1 MTSER
6 QSTFLDDLSAAARDN
21 PLAAALIGGGALWLL
36 MNKSGTRVAE
46 SAYAEAVGPAAEVG
60 LRGLKNATRATSAGM
75 DAAGN
80 LIERGRAAANE
91 LGEGIASGARSLK
104 DTVGDRTSDMLRS
117 APDAFRLVDKN
128 YSEAQSALT
137 TLFERQPLVIGAIG
151 LAIGAGMAS
160 AAAVSKLENEWAGP
174 ASDAVKDTFKARA
187 GQVAQPAIDAANEI
201 KRDVRAAGE
210 ESFDKLREIAT
221 DAARAVGNTEAPA
234 VR

>member
-46 SAYAEAVGPAAEVG
+46 SAYAEAVGPAAEDG
-60 LRGLKNATRATSAGM
+60 LRGLKNATSAGR
-75 DAAGN
+75 DAAGD

-104 DTVGDRTSDMLRS
+104 DTVTDRTSDILRS

-151 LAIGAGMAS
+151 VAIGAGIAS
-160 AAAVSKLENEWAGP
+160 SAAVSKLENEWAGP
-174 ASDAVKDTFKARA
+174 ASDAVKEAFKARA
-187 GQVAQPAIDAANEI
+187 GEAAQPAIDAANEI
-201 KRDVRAAGE
+201 KRDVCAAGE

-221 DAARAVGNTEAPA
+221 DAARAVGSTESPA